1 MSLLIDIVLA
11 GLVLGGMYALIA
23 MGLTLQYG
31 VARIMNLSHGESL
44 IAAAF
49 GGLWGFTAFAV
60 SPLIGL
66 LVAIPVGFAVN
77 WLIYQIVLMPLVR
90 RAKNRAMLEV
100 DSILATFGLLFVVQG
115 VMLVLFGG
123 QFNTMNYLSI
133 PVNVLGSNV
142 ALNRLIALPSR
153 VIIGTALYL
162 ALTRTR
168 YGTAIRAVA
177 VDPVAA
183 QLVAIDVRKASAFA
197 FALGGA
203 LAAAG
208 GVLIAMFTTFTATM
222 GVVFTMKALIVV
234 IMGGVGNIAGALL
247 AGLMLGLAETAVARL
262 VDPGL
267 TIAVT
272 YALFL
277 VVLLWR
283 PTGLFGRAGAL
294 KPAPR
299 PRARRRDRRAARL
312 RAAGRQR
319 LSARA
324 RHQPALFHRAGDR
337 LGDVLRPDPL
347 HLARDRRV
355 LRHRR
360 LYGRGARAN
369 SCRGRRC
376 SPRPALI
383 GIAVALVVGLSTL
396 RLSGIYFVIFTF
408 GLSELIRQLVT
419 WYEINV
425 NRSVGRYIFLEHHD
439 RADLLAAARARR
451 PRAARR
457 LADRPL
463 APRPCAARDRQRR
476 GGGAPCRHRH
486 HARQARDVRA
496 RARCS

>member
-1 MSLLIDIVLA
+1 MSLLIDIILA
-11 GLVLGGMYALIA
+11 GAVLGGMYALVA

-49 GGLWGFTAFAV
+49 GGLWGLTAFAV

-66 LVAIPVGFAVN
+66 LVAMPLGFAVN
-77 WLIYQIVLMPLVR
+77 WLLYQIVLMPLVK

-115 VMLVLFGG
+115 IMLVLFGG
-123 QFNTMNYLSI
+123 QFNTMNYLSV

-142 ALNRLIALPSR
+142 ALNRLIALAFA
-153 VIIGTALYL
+153 VIIGSALYL

-168 YGTAIRAVA
+168 HGTAIRAVA
-177 VDPVAA
+177 VDPIAA

-208 GVLIAMFTTFTATM
+208 GVLIAMFTTFTTTM

-234 IMGGVGNIAGALL
+234 IMGGVGNIAGAML

-283 PTGLFGRAGAL
+283 PTGLFGR
-294 KPAPR
+294 PAR
-299 PRARRRDRRAARL
+299 
-312 RAAGRQR
+312 
-319 LSARA
+319 
-324 RHQPALFHRAGDR
+324 
-337 LGDVLRPDPL
+337 
-347 HLARDRRV
+347 
-355 LRHRR
+355 
-360 LYGRGARAN
+360 
-369 SCRGRRC
+369 
-376 SPRPALI
+376 
-383 GIAVALVVGLSTL
+383 
-396 RLSGIYFVIFTF
+396 
-408 GLSELIRQLVT
+408 
-419 WYEINV
+419 
-425 NRSVGRYIFLEHHD
+425 
-439 RADLLAAARARR
+439 
-451 PRAARR
+451 
-457 LADRPL
+457 
-463 APRPCAARDRQRR
+463 
-476 GGGAPCRHRH
+476 
-486 HARQARDVRA
+486 
-496 RARCS
+496 

>member
-11 GLVLGGMYALIA
+11 GAVLGGMYALVA

-49 GGLWGFTAFAV
+49 GGLWGLTAFAV

-66 LVAIPVGFAVN
+66 LVAIPLGFAVN
-77 WLIYQIVLMPLVR
+77 WLLYQIVLMPLVK

-115 VMLVLFGG
+115 MMLVTFGG

-133 PVNVLGSNV
+133 AVNVLGSNV
-142 ALNRLIALPSR
+142 ALNRLIALLFA

-168 YGTAIRAVA
+168 YGTAVRAVA
-177 VDPVAA
+177 VDPVSA

-234 IMGGVGNIAGALL
+234 IMGGVGNVAGALL
-247 AGLMLGLAETAVARL
+247 AGMMLGLAETAVARL

-277 VVLLWR
+277 AVLLWR
-283 PTGLFGRAGAL
+283 PTGLFGRT
-294 KPAPR
+294 
-299 PRARRRDRRAARL
+299 AR
-312 RAAGRQR
+312 
-319 LSARA
+319 
-324 RHQPALFHRAGDR
+324 
-337 LGDVLRPDPL
+337 
-347 HLARDRRV
+347 
-355 LRHRR
+355 
-360 LYGRGARAN
+360 
-369 SCRGRRC
+369 
-376 SPRPALI
+376 
-383 GIAVALVVGLSTL
+383 
-396 RLSGIYFVIFTF
+396 
-408 GLSELIRQLVT
+408 
-419 WYEINV
+419 
-425 NRSVGRYIFLEHHD
+425 
-439 RADLLAAARARR
+439 
-451 PRAARR
+451 
-457 LADRPL
+457 
-463 APRPCAARDRQRR
+463 
-476 GGGAPCRHRH
+476 
-486 HARQARDVRA
+486 
-496 RARCS
+496 